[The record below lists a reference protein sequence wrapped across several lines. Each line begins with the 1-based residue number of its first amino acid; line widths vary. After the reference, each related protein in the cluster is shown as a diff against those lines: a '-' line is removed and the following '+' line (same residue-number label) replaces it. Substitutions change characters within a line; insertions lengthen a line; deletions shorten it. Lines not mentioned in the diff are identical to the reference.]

1 MTRARGQQISCEDTP
16 YYHCVSRVVRKAFLC
31 GFDRA
36 AQQDYEHRRQWM
48 IDRLAEIDT
57 VFCIDICAYAIMS
70 NHYHLVLY
78 INKIEIDELTD
89 LQVIERWRKLY
100 HGPDVIQRYLKG
112 EKLSKE
118 HHDLI
123 AEIVDEWRERLADIS
138 WYMRCLNEF
147 IARKA
152 NFEDNCKGR
161 FWEGRF
167 KSQALLDEQA
177 LLTCMA
183 YVELNPI
190 RAKMAE
196 TPETS
201 NYTSIKQRIDEE
213 ANVDKKS
220 KRLVYKDNNKDK
232 KPRLTLKTFLAKG
245 DYLKDQIPYSYHEYL
260 YLVDW
265 SGRVTKGDKRGAIN
279 DQLPSILLRLGID
292 EEYWCDAMQPK
303 ANHQFSRA
311 LGCKHALQAYAEKLG
326 LGWIKGMSVCAKLFP
341 A

>member
-1 MTRARGQQISCEDTP
+1 
-16 YYHCVSRVVRKAFLC
+16 
-31 GFDRA
+31 
-36 AQQDYEHRRQWM
+36 M

-89 LQVIERWRKLY
+89 LQVIERWSKLY

-118 HHDLI
+118 NHDLI

-196 TPETS
+196 TV
-201 NYTSIKQRIDEE
+201 R
-213 ANVDKKS
+213 
-220 KRLVYKDNNKDK
+220 R
-232 KPRLTLKTFLAKG
+232 
-245 DYLKDQIPYSYHEYL
+245 
-260 YLVDW
+260 
-265 SGRVTKGDKRGAIN
+265 
-279 DQLPSILLRLGID
+279 QLLWPVGV
-292 EEYWCDAMQPK
+292 
-303 ANHQFSRA
+303 N
-311 LGCKHALQAYAEKLG
+311 
-326 LGWIKGMSVCAKLFP
+326 
-341 A
+341 

>member
-1 MTRARGQQISCEDTP
+1 MTRAREQQICCEDTP
-16 YYHCVSRVVRKAFLC
+16 YYHCISRVVRKAYLC
-31 GFDRA
+31 GFDRST
-36 AQQDYEHRRQWM
+36 QQDYEHRRQWV
-48 IDRLAEIDT
+48 IDRLAEIDA

-78 INKIEIDELTD
+78 VNQADVSALTD
-89 LQVIERWRKLY
+89 LEVIERWRQLY
-100 HGPDVIQRYLKG
+100 NGPDVIQRYLKG
-112 EKLSKE
+112 ETLSKE
-118 HHDLI
+118 HDGWI
-123 AEIVDEWRERLADIS
+123 AEIAEIAKEWRERLADIS

-152 NFEDNCKGR
+152 NFEDKCKGR

-201 NYTSIKQRIDEE
+201 GYTSIKQRIDEE
-213 ANVDKKS
+213 TKVNAKA
-220 KRLVYKDNNKDK
+220 KRLVNKDK
-232 KPRLTLKTFLAKG
+232 KPRITLKTFLAKG
-245 DYLKDQIPYSYHEYL
+245 DYLKDQLPYGYNEYL

-265 SGRVTKGDKRGAIN
+265 SGRVIREDKHGAIN
-279 DQLPSILLRLGID
+279 DQLPTILLRLGID
-292 EEYWCDAMQPK
+292 EEYWCKAMQPK

-311 LGCKHALQAYAEKLG
+311 LGCKHRLQAYAEKLG
-326 LGWIKGMSVCAKLFP
+326 LGWIKGMSVCTKLFP

>member
-1 MTRARGQQISCEDTP
+1 MTRAREQQINCADTP
-16 YYHCVSRVVRKAFLC
+16 YYHCVSRVVRRAFLC
-31 GFDRA
+31 GFDQA
-36 AQQDYEHRRQWM
+36 TQQDYEHRRQWV
-48 IDRLAEIDT
+48 IDRLAEIDAA
-57 VFCIDICAYAIMS
+57 FCIDICAYAIMS

-78 INKIEIDELTD
+78 INKNDLDALTD
-89 LQVIERWRKLY
+89 LEVIERWRKLY
-100 HGPDVIQRYLKG
+100 NGPDVIQRYLKG

-118 HHDLI
+118 QHGLI
-123 AEIVDEWRERLADIS
+123 AQVVDEWRERLADIS

-152 NFEDNCKGR
+152 NFEDSCKGR

-190 RAKMAE
+190 RAKIAD

-201 NYTSIKQRIDEE
+201 DYTSVKQRIDERSNTHVK
-213 ANVDKKS
+213 AKQAV
-220 KRLVYKDNNKDK
+220 NNDI
-232 KPRLTLKTFLAKG
+232 KPRITLKTFLAKG
-245 DYLKDQIPYSYHEYL
+245 DCFKDQIPYGYSEYL

-265 SGRVTKGDKRGAIN
+265 SGRAIRIDKRGTIN
-279 DQLPSILLRLGID
+279 HQLPAILLRLGID
-292 EEYWCDAMQPK
+292 EESWCEAMQPQ

-311 LGCKHALQAYAEKLG
+311 LGCKHMLQAYAEKLG
-326 LGWIKGMSVCAKLFP
+326 LGWIKGMRVCSKLFP
-341 A
+341 V